1 MLPSYSYV
9 ATFILWF
16 ALCMH
21 STLFGKCDVH
31 QNLTIKSE
39 YRYKYNFLLP
49 LYDAVLCIPEGAE
62 PEKLLSGDYPF
73 SLNFRYLRSIQKEI
87 ITTSAERALKENLSQ
102 EEFNDIKTHID
113 SLHAQY
119 TSVKQSDHSS
129 FLYCPK
135 EGLLFSVNNAE
146 TLTITDRTFASQY
159 FKIWFG
165 DYPLSTALKKNLL
178 KL

>member
-1 MLPSYSYV
+1 MLQSYSSV
-9 ATFILWF
+9 ATFFLWL
-16 ALCMH
+16 ALFMH
-21 STLFGKCDVH
+21 SALFGMCEVH
-31 QNLTIKSE
+31 QNLNVKSE

-102 EEFNDIKTHID
+102 EEFNDIKTYID

-119 TSVKQSDHSS
+119 TSVKQSDRSS
-129 FLYCPK
+129 FLYCPSQ
-135 EGLLFSVNNAE
+135 GLLFSFNNAE
-146 TLTITDRTFASQY
+146 TLTITDRTFATQY

-165 DYPLSTALKKNLL
+165 DHPLSTALKKNLL
-178 KL
+178 RL